1 MGGSSAWEYDAH
13 SRTWQPMPALD
24 GYARFTRAVVD
35 RRSGNVI
42 LHVGREQGWHDIDPQ
57 TRPVVRSFDRDP
69 YGRFIEGPAVF
80 DQRAGNLYR
89 SEEHTSELKSLMRI
103 SCAAFCL
110 QKTKN

>member
-42 LHVGREQGWHDIDPQ
+42 LHVGREQGWPEIDPQ
-57 TRPVVRSFDRDP
+57 TRSVVRSFDRDP
-69 YGRFIEGPAVF
+69 YGRFIDGPAVF
-80 DQRAGNLYR
+80 HQRAGILYTILGGGAQARLR
-89 SEEHTSELKSLMRI
+89 SEERPVGNGCVSTCR
-103 SCAAFCL
+103 
-110 QKTKN
+110 